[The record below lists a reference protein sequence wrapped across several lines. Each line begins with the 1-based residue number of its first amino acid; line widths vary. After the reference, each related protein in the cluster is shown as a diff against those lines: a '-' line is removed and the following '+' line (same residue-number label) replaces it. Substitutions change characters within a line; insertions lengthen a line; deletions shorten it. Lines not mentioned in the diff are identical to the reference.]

1 MSLPRRS
8 QRAGRQRPRLRA
20 AAVGCGIDVLRV
32 DRFRRALRSGG
43 EAFLRR
49 VFTDSERRYALRH
62 QNGLLRLAARFAAK
76 EAVVKAMSQVDP
88 AHGVMMRQVEIVN
101 DHLGRPSVTLH
112 EWSRK
117 TPRIEVSLSHEDH
130 VVVACAIAFR

>member
-1 MSLPRRS
+1 MSRPSPR
-8 QRAGRQRPRLRA
+8 GRLRTA
-20 AAVGCGIDVLRV
+20 SVACGIDVLRV
-32 DRFRRALRSGG
+32 SRFHQAVKRGG

-49 VFTDSERRYALRH
+49 VFTDSERRYAAQH

-88 AHGVMMRQVEIVN
+88 AHAVMMRQVEIVN
-101 DHLGRPSVTLH
+101 DRLGRPTVTLH
-112 EWSRK
+112 AWRRK
-117 TPRIEVSLSHEDH
+117 LPRIEVSLSHEEQ